1 MRYASIFFLKVKI
14 YPNHRKIKE
23 NDVLL
28 DTKLDTQF
36 TVFNQFLF
44 FIVIIRRKEAIFA
57 IKDK

>member
-1 MRYASIFFLKVKI
+1 
-14 YPNHRKIKE
+14 
-23 NDVLL
+23 VLL

-44 FIVIIRRKEAIFA
+44 FIVVIRRKVAIFA